1 MQGKVF
7 VRLQMSCGT
16 HIEFPFYSSNIGRPD
31 ICCHCT
37 SPNAGKDENTMKT
50 HRVVLPVCQNC
61 VPKGIPKRMPKKMT
75 VLNFQ
80 KQYMSLTLSSQFTF

>member
-61 VPKGIPKRMPKKMT
+61 VPKGIPKRMPKK
-75 VLNFQ
+75 
-80 KQYMSLTLSSQFTF
+80 